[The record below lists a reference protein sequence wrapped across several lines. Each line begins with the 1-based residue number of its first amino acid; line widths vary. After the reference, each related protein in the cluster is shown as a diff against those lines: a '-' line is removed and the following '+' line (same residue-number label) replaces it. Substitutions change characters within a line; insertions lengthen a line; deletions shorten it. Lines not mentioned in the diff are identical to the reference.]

1 MTTSTI
7 EELTAEERE
16 WLTGNPNRFTQHTAI
31 ILAKLFR
38 IYEAQVEALKIAE
51 SVRAYAESC
60 SKFHVDSKDDDDYR
74 LMSNPVTRAEEQK
87 RNQELTDE
95 LAMMKYYGRVT
106 LGRCQ
111 EDLKSLQDRVDR
123 ALECFS
129 HVD

>member
-7 EELTAEERE
+7 EELTAGERE
-16 WLTGNPNRFTQHTAI
+16 WLTGNPHRFTEHTAV
-31 ILAKLFR
+31 ILRRLFG
-38 IYEAQVEALKIAE
+38 IYDAQVEALKIAK
-51 SVRAYAESC
+51 SVQAYAESC
-60 SKFHVDSKDDDDYR
+60 SKFHVDPKDDDDYR
-74 LMSNPVTRAEEQK
+74 LMSNLVTRAEEQK
-87 RNQELTDE
+87 RNKELTDQ